1 MPKHVRRHH
10 HQGAILNIDE
20 RMLQWSQTVYG
31 VAHSLHI
38 AHSLKLGNLD
48 TLLDSLTAAQ
58 QWNESDLGFE
68 SCLPEKGFREGS
80 IKLDGKDHEEVFLV
94 LSENIVRILFVNLAV
109 LADECL
115 AELIAQVG
123 AEPPNYLT
131 AKAEWVKSK
140 LGHSYQ
146 WAANGLLELCALR
159 NAIVHANGCLN
170 PATIAI
176 LQKAGVTNVRP
187 DHEIS
192 LSFGDLFRY
201 RRALRTVFGEVDKL
215 RGQTS

>member
-1 MPKHVRRHH
+1 LKKPSEHH
-10 HQGAILNIDE
+10 ACF
-20 RMLQWSQTVYG
+20 
-31 VAHSLHI
+31 
-38 AHSLKLGNLD
+38 
-48 TLLDSLTAAQ
+48 TLLVKPLQDQ
-58 QWNESDLGFE
+58 HRQGFLLRGDTQITHTT
-68 SCLPEKGFREGS
+68 SGRP
-80 IKLDGKDHEEVFLV
+80 LV

-115 AELIAQVG
+115 SELIAQAG

-140 LGHSYQ
+140 LGPSYQ

-159 NAIVHANGCLN
+159 NAIVHANGRLN
-170 PATIAI
+170 PSTIAI
-176 LQKAGVTNVRP
+176 LQKAGVADVRA

-201 RRALRTVFGEVDKL
+201 RRALRTVLGEVDKL
-215 RGQTS
+215 RAKRVAARE

>member
-1 MPKHVRRHH
+1 LAVIC
-10 HQGAILNIDE
+10 QGAILNIDE

-48 TLLDSLTAAQ
+48 TLLDSLSAAQ

-94 LSENIVRILFVNLAV
+94 LSENIVRSLFVNLAV

-115 AELIAQVG
+115 AELIAQAG
-123 AEPPNYLT
+123 AEPSNYLT

-140 LGHSYQ
+140 LGSNYQ

-159 NAIVHANGCLN
+159 NAIVHANGRLS
-170 PATIAI
+170 PSTIAI
-176 LQKAGVTNVRP
+176 LQKAGVTGAIA

-201 RRALRTVFGEVDKL
+201 RRALRTVLGEVEKL
-215 RGQTS
+215 RLNT